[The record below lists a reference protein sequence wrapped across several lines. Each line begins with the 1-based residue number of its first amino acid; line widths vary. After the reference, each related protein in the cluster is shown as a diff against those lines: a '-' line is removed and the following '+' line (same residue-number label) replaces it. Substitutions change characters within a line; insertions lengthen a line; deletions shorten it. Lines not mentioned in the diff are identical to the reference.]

1 MTSLPS
7 RLPALRLAAPAHA
20 ALLAT
25 LLVGA
30 AASSARAD
38 GPVDLRRLF
47 PQEAP
52 FTVERPGLVR
62 LLLPR
67 EVIQACRPDLSD
79 LRVFDHRDRE
89 VPYAIASQRL
99 DEVLEITETVEGRV
113 LGLRRDEREPELGPT
128 VLTETYTLAPPL
140 QPPKAGTWDLVFEVS
155 HARFVREVTVRQ
167 RREGSE
173 ELLAGSEPLF
183 QLDRETRRTRLT
195 LPPLTAQP
203 LTVEIVGKEGF
214 HLEPH
219 FRFESA
225 RRLDPLDRSVVALEE
240 LSREHVEGTT
250 LVELARPSGLV
261 PDRIRVETST
271 GSLSREVAIFDEQPG
286 RADLALGHGRVFQV
300 DGGRGGSLMHL
311 SLRRARGATLRIEI
325 EDGDSPPLE
334 DLRFHAVVRRP
345 VLLFDLPR
353 DRADASGGAS
363 GTLRFGGGRAL
374 RPRYDVASLRPATGK
389 KLTGEQLELVE
400 HLVDGELPV
409 AVLAAIRP
417 NPLFDAT
424 PALRFAMQPG
434 APIDTRIFAH
444 RRSIQVEPSSEG
456 LSRLRLAP
464 EDTAHSRA
472 DLADIRVVD
481 ADARQWPYLMQR
493 NARAG
498 KVSLE
503 VTALQSQRRS
513 SRLELELPVAPL
525 RLSRITLHSEA
536 PFYDRGYELLTF
548 DEHGNQKTLAR
559 GRIVKQARRPRPTRI
574 SFPAQPVSELELVI
588 DDGDDAP
595 LDFHE
600 ITARVSLP
608 ELFLVAPAG
617 TYSLLIGN
625 PDVRAPRYELERVRD
640 VVLAVSGNRVVAA
653 PLQANHDYSLA
664 ASLRG
669 EDGPGSLLQAGLVWG
684 VLLVAVVVLGI
695 LTLRVARQAPPAT
708 DESREG

>member
-1 MTSLPS
+1 MKSSRSLP
-7 RLPALRLAAPAHA
+7 LA

-25 LLVGA
+25 LLVCA
-30 AASSARAD
+30 VHQAARAD
-38 GPVDLRRLF
+38 GRVDLRRLF

-52 FTVERPGLVR
+52 FAVERAGLVR
-62 LLLPR
+62 LVLPR
-67 EVIQACRPDLSD
+67 EVLEACRPDLSD
-79 LRVFDHRDRE
+79 LRVFDHRERE

-99 DEVLEITETVEGRV
+99 DEVLEVTETVEGRV

-128 VLTETYTLAPPL
+128 VLTEIYSIAPPL
-140 QPPKAGTWDLVFEVS
+140 RPPKSGTWDLVFEVS

-167 RREGSE
+167 RRDGSE

-183 QLDRETRRTRLT
+183 QLDAKTRRTRLT

-240 LSREHVEGTT
+240 LSREHVKGTT
-250 LVELARPSGLV
+250 IVELARPSGLV

-300 DGGRGGSLMHL
+300 DEGRGGSLMHL

-345 VLLFDLPR
+345 VLLFDLP
-353 DRADASGGAS
+353 ADASGGSS

-374 RPRYDVASLRPATGK
+374 RPRYDVASLRPPTGR
-389 KLTGEQLELVE
+389 KLTGEQAELVE
-400 HLVDGELPV
+400 HLVDGDLPV

-417 NPLFDAT
+417 NPLFDAM

-472 DLADIRVVD
+472 DLADLRVVD
-481 ADARQWPYLMQR
+481 ADSRQWPYLMQR

-503 VTALQSQRRS
+503 VAALHSRRRS

-525 RLSRITLHSEA
+525 RLSRVTLHSEA

-559 GRIVKQARRPRPTRI
+559 GRIVKQARRPRPSRI
-574 SFPAQPVSELELVI
+574 AFPAQSVSELELVI

-625 PDVRAPRYELERVRD
+625 PDVTAPRYELERVRE
-640 VVLAVSGNRVVAA
+640 VVLAVSGNPVVAA
-653 PLQANHDYSLA
+653 PLEANRDYSLA

-684 VLLVAVVVLGI
+684 VLLVAVAVLGI
-695 LTLRVARQAPPAT
+695 LTLRVARQPPPAA
-708 DESREG
+708 DESPDG